1 MIDYRIGYTSTMNKG
16 FVYILTNPSYK
27 DNIIKIGYTTNLKNR
42 LAQLDRTGVPM
53 PFDPYMTVET
63 SKFKQLERVIHHELD
78 KLTDFR
84 TRENREFFEI
94 DPIDAADLL
103 KNLAR
108 LLDDAD
114 ILEYGN
120 LSDVE
125 EKSESTMTQQGNRTT
140 FEMLGVP
147 IGGEL
152 KATNKSIPDVVVV
165 DKVNQVRL
173 ADGSVKSISRA
184 VIDAIGGH
192 RNGFQVYKYNGKIL
206 SNIRKSFDADYLPK
220 SKR

>member
-1 MIDYRIGYTSTMNKG
+1 MQRG

-27 DNIIKIGYTTNLKNR
+27 DNIIKIGFTINLKNR
-42 LAQLDRTGVPM
+42 LAQLDKTGVPT

-63 SKFKQLERVIHHELD
+63 TKYKELEKVIHHELD

-103 KNLAR
+103 KNLAQ
-108 LLDDAD
+108 LLDDSE
-114 ILEYGN
+114 IVEYGN
-120 LSDVE
+120 VSSVE
-125 EKSESTMTQQGNRTT
+125 EKGIETMTQQGNRTT
-140 FEMLGVP
+140 FKMLGVP
-147 IGGEL
+147 IGSKL
-152 KATNKSIPDVVVV
+152 VAANKNIPDVVVV
-165 DKVNQVRL
+165 DEINQVRL
-173 ADGSVKSISRA
+173 DNGAIKSISRA

-192 RNGFQVYKYNGKIL
+192 RNGFQAYKYNGKLL
-206 SNIRKSFDADYLPK
+206 SSIRKGFDAEYLPN

>member
-1 MIDYRIGYTSTMNKG
+1 MNKG

-27 DNIIKIGYTTNLKNR
+27 DNIIKIGYTINLKNR
-42 LAQLDRTGVPM
+42 LSQLDKTGVPM
-53 PFDPYMTVET
+53 PFEPYMTVET
-63 SKFKQLERVIHHELD
+63 SKYKQLEKVIHHELD

-84 TRENREFFEI
+84 TRDSREFFEI
-94 DPIDAADLL
+94 DPVDAADLL

-114 ILEYGN
+114 IVEYGN

-125 EKSESTMTQQGNRTT
+125 EKSQSTITQQGNRTT
-140 FEMLGVP
+140 FEMLGIP
-147 IGGEL
+147 IGSEL
-152 KATNKSIPDVVVV
+152 KASNKNIPDVTVV
-165 DKVNQVRL
+165 DQINQVRL

-192 RNGFQVYKYNGKIL
+192 RNGFQVYKYNGKLL
-206 SNIRKSFDADYLPK
+206 SSIRKSFDPDYLPK